1 MKFRPA
7 AAFVLMLLMVLFAVS
22 FGAYQGWN
30 HEKAQL
36 EEAEGAS
43 LNAMLR
49 ARAESA
55 YNLIT
60 VAKRHLPENYESLQ
74 TVRECQ
80 RVLADE
86 KGAYTLAQ
94 KAAAN
99 ESLTA
104 AANALLTGLEGL
116 DSVRQDSRDLMYV
129 QSLLPQMLK
138 ESNQTAVGDAYNE
151 AAAQFNQTMTGSL
164 SGSLARRLGVDVLP
178 LFTAE

>member
-7 AAFVLMLLMVLFAVS
+7 AAFVLMLLMVMFAVS

-30 HEKAQL
+30 REKAQL

-55 YNLIT
+55 YNLLT
-60 VAKRHLPENYESLQ
+60 VAKRHLPENHESLQ
-74 TVRECQ
+74 AVGECWQ
-80 RVLADE
+80 ALADE
-86 KGAYTLAQ
+86 KGVYTLAQ

-104 AANALLTGLEGL
+104 AANALLSGLESL

-138 ESNQTAVGDAYNE
+138 ESNQTAAGAAYNE
-151 AAAQFNQTMTGSL
+151 AAAQFNQAMTGSL

>member
-7 AAFVLMLLMVLFAVS
+7 AAFVLMLLMLVFAVS

-30 HEKAQL
+30 REKAQL
-36 EEAEGAS
+36 EEAEGAA

-55 YNLIT
+55 YNLMT
-60 VAKRHLPENYESLQ
+60 VAKRHVPESDGDFQAVRDCRQ
-74 TVRECQ
+74 T
-80 RVLADE
+80 LSDE

-104 AANALLTGLEGL
+104 AANALLTKLEDL

-138 ESNQTAVGDAYNE
+138 ESNRTAVGTAYNE
-151 AAAQFNQTMTGSL
+151 AAAHFNQTMTGSL
-164 SGSLARRLGVDVLP
+164 SGALARRLGVDVLP